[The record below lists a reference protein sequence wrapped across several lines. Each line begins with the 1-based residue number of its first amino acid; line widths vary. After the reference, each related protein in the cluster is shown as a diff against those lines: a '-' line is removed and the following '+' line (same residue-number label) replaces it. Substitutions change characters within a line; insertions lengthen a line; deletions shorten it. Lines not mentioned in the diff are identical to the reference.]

1 MDRDFVLSLFSDKGS
16 ARSMQKAVGPSEIGG
31 CRRRIWSRLVGAQE
45 TNPDTL
51 SMAAFMGTAIH
62 SAIEKKIKRR
72 DDPFDPR
79 FQLEVEV
86 EYDGIRGHVD
96 CYDMQTY
103 EVIDWKTITKRKAS
117 SFPSGQQRTQV
128 HIYGY
133 LLMGLGH
140 RVDTVT
146 LVGIPRDGNELDVV
160 VHSEPYS
167 EQIALD
173 GIAWLRDIENNLD
186 VIPEPEMP
194 KRFCRDYCQ
203 FYDASGDIGCPSMG

>member
-1 MDRDFVLSLFSDKGS
+1 MDREFVLSLFSDKGS

-62 SAIEKKIKRR
+62 TAIEKKMKRK

-79 FQLEVEV
+79 FLLELEVEH
-86 EYDGIRGHVD
+86 DGIRGHVD
-96 CYDMQTY
+96 CYDKRER
-103 EVIDWKTITKRKAS
+103 EVIDWKTITKRKSS
-117 SFPSGQQRTQV
+117 SFPSAQQRTQV
-128 HIYGY
+128 NIYGY
-133 LLMGLGH
+133 LLEANGH
-140 RVDTVT
+140 PVDTVT

-160 VHSEPYS
+160 IHSEPYS
-167 EQIALD
+167 RQIAWD
-173 GIAWLRDIENNLD
+173 GISWLHGIENHLD

-203 FYDASGDIGCPSMG
+203 FYDATGDIGCPSAG

>member
-1 MDRDFVLSLFSDKGS
+1 MDREFVLSLFSDKGS

-62 SAIEKKIKRR
+62 TAIEKKVKRK

-79 FQLEVEV
+79 FLLELEV

-96 CYDMQTY
+96 CYDTRDY
-103 EVIDWKTITKRKAS
+103 EVIDWKTITKRKVSA
-117 SFPSGQQRTQV
+117 FPSGQQRTQV

-133 LLMGLGH
+133 LLSNTGR
-140 RVDTVT
+140 RVDTVS

-173 GIAWLRDIENNLD
+173 GIAWLRDIEDNLD

-203 FYDASGDIGCPSMG
+203 FYDATGDIGCPSMG

>member
-1 MDRDFVLSLFSDKGS
+1 MDREFVLSLFSDKGS

-62 SAIEKKIKRR
+62 TAIEKKMKRR

-79 FQLEVEV
+79 YLLELEVD
-86 EYDGIRGHVD
+86 YGDMRGHVD
-96 CYDMQTY
+96 CYDTQAY
-103 EVIDWKTITKRKAS
+103 EVIDWKTITKKKAS
-117 SFPSGQQRTQV
+117 AFPSGQQRTQV

-133 LLMGLGH
+133 LLEQNGH

-160 VHSEPYS
+160 IHSEPYD
-167 EQIALD
+167 ERIALD
-173 GIAWLRDIENNLD
+173 GLKWLREIEQNLD

-194 KRFCRDYCQ
+194 ARFCRDYCQ
-203 FYDASGDIGCPSMG
+203 FYDATGDIGCPSAG